1 MRIKEV
7 ACQQFA
13 GIQNRRVSL
22 EPGINVV
29 FGPNESGKST
39 LVNLISRTLFQNAK
53 IDGRKDKDF
62 KEQCFPSAK
71 RGRRAVGDFIDGE
84 ITLEAGEE
92 CYTLKKEWGSD
103 PRCTLST
110 PDGLIRKQE
119 TIDGEMKQ
127 LLLYGEGVYSE
138 LLLTPQGNVAESL
151 KNLLK
156 NDEKTPGKTELL
168 EVISQ
173 VFAESDGISMDAIGS
188 AIQGK
193 IADIAGKHWD
203 EAHGAPVRKAG
214 RWSAGLGSILTA
226 YYAVED
232 AKSLCD
238 SLKKK
243 EDAVFAA
250 RKNFQSCDSAYTQ
263 AKEEYKRFR
272 AVSHQLILRETRK
285 QQQENL
291 EERLKKLSDDTKAWE
306 KAEDALGKAE
316 QLQKERAQR
325 ETLEQYQAVLA
336 IQKELEA
343 VDQSILEGDCP
354 TDEEI
359 RRAEKALREI
369 QKLENK
375 LCGMN
380 LTADVTVHDGHE
392 LQIRSVR
399 TGCLLEPEKGK
410 VSLTEAVTI
419 TIPGVMDMVLAPANV
434 DVQKTEAEIQR
445 LRADVA
451 AIFGRYEVDSLEA
464 LQEYANRYQDI
475 QSQVKDIQGRLEQVL
490 AGRRLEELHAAVSD
504 NVRPGEAI
512 LADIQALC
520 GKTALDIYVAL
531 QKAKNDGYIKDYGT
545 MEALKEREKDCAE
558 ELKALQAQTEE
569 SIPGEYQAIRNPEE
583 YLKKLQDT
591 VETKQN
597 LRDTANSNKTGAEKE
612 LEMMQ
617 ERLEEDPEQQ
627 LQEAQRVFEET
638 KSLLA
643 HWRHIQGVFEDA
655 KESLQANPTAG
666 LAQSFAQYL
675 SRISDG
681 SVQGEMPDGE
691 KLDTALYSKDRLLD
705 YGKLSEGTKDTVAL
719 AYRLAVLDQLFPEGG
734 GIIVLDDSFTD
745 MDAQRTAQSVE
756 LVKECAQRH
765 QVIFL
770 TCKEDLARQLEG
782 NLIRL

>member
-71 RGRRAVGDFIDGE
+71 RGKRAVGDFIDGE

-103 PRCTLST
+103 PRCTLTT

-138 LLLTPQGNVAESL
+138 LLLIPQGNVAESL

-156 NDEKTPGKTELL
+156 NDEKTPGKAELL

-203 EAHGAPVRKAG
+203 EAHGTPARKAG

-226 YYAVED
+226 YYAMED
-232 AKSLCD
+232 AKGLCD

-250 RKNFQSCDSAYTQ
+250 RKDFQNCDSAYTR
-263 AKEEYKRFR
+263 AKEEYEQFR

-285 QQQENL
+285 QQQANL
-291 EERLKKLSDDTKAWE
+291 EERLKKLSGDAEAWQNTE
-306 KAEDALGKAE
+306 ADLGTAE

-325 ETLEQYQAVLA
+325 ETLNQYQAVLS
-336 IQKELEA
+336 IQRELEA
-343 VDQSILEGDCP
+343 IDRSILEGDCP
-354 TDEEI
+354 TAEEI
-359 RRAEKALREI
+359 RKVDKALREI

-392 LQIRSVR
+392 MQIRSVH

-451 AIFGRYEVDSLEA
+451 AILDHYEVDSLEA
-464 LQEYANRYQDI
+464 LREYAGRYQDI
-475 QSQVKDIQGRLEQVL
+475 QSQVEEIQDRLEQVL
-490 AGRRLEELHAAVSD
+490 AGRTVEELCAAVCD

-512 LADIQALC
+512 LTDIQALC
-520 GKTALDIYVAL
+520 GKTALDTYVAVQQA
-531 QKAKNDGYIKDYGT
+531 QKNGYIKDYGT
-545 MEALKEREKDCAE
+545 MEALKERKNDCKE
-558 ELKALQAQTEE
+558 ELTVLQAQTEE
-569 SIPGEYQAIRNPEE
+569 PIPGEYQTIQNPES
-583 YLKKLQDT
+583 YLQELQDAM
-591 VETKQN
+591 EAKQS
-597 LRDTANSNKTGAEKE
+597 LRDTAKDNKTGAETV

-617 ERLEEDPEQQ
+617 ESLEEDPEQQ
-627 LQEAQRVFEET
+627 LREAQRVFEET
-638 KSLLA
+638 KALLA
-643 HWRHIQGVFEDA
+643 HWRHIQHIFEET

-666 LAQSFAQYL
+666 LARSFAQYL

-770 TCKEDLARQLEG
+770 TCKEDLARRLEG

>member
-22 EPGINVV
+22 DPGINVV

-71 RGRRAVGDFIDGE
+71 RGKRAVGDFIDGE

-119 TIDGEMKQ
+119 TIDSEMKQ

-138 LLLTPQGNVAESL
+138 LLLTPQGNVAETL
-151 KNLLK
+151 KKLLK
-156 NDEKTPGKTELL
+156 NEEKTPGKTELL
-168 EVISQ
+168 AVISQ

-188 AIQGK
+188 AIQKK

-203 EAHGAPVRKAG
+203 EAHGAPVRKAD
-214 RWSAGLGSILTA
+214 RWGSSLGDILPA

-232 AKSLCD
+232 AKILCD

-250 RKNFQSCDSAYTQ
+250 RKAFQDYDSAYTQ
-263 AKEEYKRFR
+263 AKEEYERFQ
-272 AVSHQLILRETRK
+272 AVSNQLILRESRK
-285 QQQENL
+285 QQQAHW
-291 EERLKKLSDDTKAWE
+291 EERLKKLSDDAKAWE

-316 QLQKERAQR
+316 KLQNERAQR
-325 ETLEQYQAVLA
+325 EALDQYQAVLS
-336 IQKELEA
+336 IQQDLEA
-343 VDQSILEGDCP
+343 VDRSILEGDCP
-354 TDEEI
+354 TAEEI
-359 RRAEKALREI
+359 RRVEKTLREI

-380 LTADVTVHDGHE
+380 LTADVTIHDGHE

-399 TGCLLEPEKGK
+399 TGCLLEPENGK

-445 LRADVA
+445 LRTETS
-451 AIFGRYEVDSLEA
+451 AIFGHYEVDSLEA
-464 LQEYANRYQDI
+464 LRAYAERYQN
-475 QSQVKDIQGRLEQVL
+475 IQGQVNGIQARLDEVL
-490 AGRRLEELHAAVSD
+490 AGRRVEELRGAVSD

-520 GKTALDIYVAL
+520 GKTALDTYVAVQQA
-531 QKAKNDGYIKDYGT
+531 QKNGYVRDYGT
-545 MEALKEREKDCAE
+545 MEALKERENDCKE
-558 ELKALQAQTEE
+558 ELTALQAQTEE
-569 SIPGEYQAIRNPEE
+569 PIPGEYQTIRDPREH
-583 YLKKLQDT
+583 LKTLQKA
-591 VETKQN
+591 VETNQS
-597 LRDTANSNKTGAEKE
+597 LRDTAKDRKTGAETE

-627 LQEAQRVFEET
+627 LREAQRVFEET
-638 KSLLA
+638 KALLA
-643 HWRHIQGVFEDA
+643 HWRHIQRVFEET

-666 LAQSFAQYL
+666 LARSFAQYL

-681 SVQGEMPDGE
+681 RVQGEMPDGE

-734 GIIVLDDSFTD
+734 GIIVLDDAFTD

>member
-92 CYTLKKEWGSD
+92 CYTLKKEWCSD

-138 LLLTPQGNVAESL
+138 LLLTPQGNVAEAL

-156 NDEKTPGKTELL
+156 NDEKTPGKAELL

-188 AIQGK
+188 AIQEK

-203 EAHGAPVRKAG
+203 EAHGVPVRKAG

-243 EDAVFAA
+243 EDAAFAA
-250 RKNFQSCDSAYTQ
+250 RKDFQSCDSAYAR
-263 AKEEYKRFR
+263 AKEEYERFQ
-272 AVSHQLILRETRK
+272 AVSNQLILRETRK
-285 QQQENL
+285 KQQANL
-291 EERLKKLSDDTKAWE
+291 EERLKKLSDDAEAWE
-306 KAEDALGKAE
+306 KAEEDFGKAGK
-316 QLQKERAQR
+316 LQKERAQR
-325 ETLEQYQAVLA
+325 ETLEQYQAALA
-336 IQKELEA
+336 IQQELEA
-343 VDQSILEGDCP
+343 VDRSILEGGCP
-354 TDEEI
+354 TDGEI
-359 RRAEKALREI
+359 RRVEKALRDI

-380 LTADVTVHDGHE
+380 LTADVTIHDGHE

-410 VSLTEAVTI
+410 VCLTEAVTI

-434 DVQKTEAEIQR
+434 DVQETEGAIQG
-445 LRADVA
+445 LRAENA
-451 AIFGRYEVDSLEA
+451 AIFGHYEVDSLEA
-464 LQEYANRYQDI
+464 LRKYAERYQDI
-475 QSQVKDIQGRLEQVL
+475 QSQVEDIQDRLEQVL
-490 AGRRLEELHAAVSD
+490 AGRRVEELQAAVSD

-520 GKTALDIYVAL
+520 GKTALDTYVVVQQT
-531 QKAKNDGYIKDYGT
+531 QKNGYVKEYGT
-545 MEALKEREKDCAE
+545 MEALKEREKDCRE
-558 ELKALQAQTEE
+558 ELESLQAQTEE
-569 SIPGEYQAIRNPEE
+569 AVPAEYQTIQNPESH
-583 YLKKLQDT
+583 LNKLQ
-591 VETKQN
+591 VAMETRQD
-597 LRDTANSNKTGAEKE
+597 LRDTAKDKKTGAEKE

-617 ERLEEDPEQQ
+617 ESLEEDPEQQ
-627 LQEAQRVFEET
+627 LREAQRVFEET
-638 KSLLA
+638 KALLA
-643 HWRHIQGVFEDA
+643 HWRHIQRVFEESR
-655 KESLQANPTAG
+655 ESLQANPTAG
-666 LAQSFAQYL
+666 LARSFAQYL

-691 KLDTALYSKDRLLD
+691 KLDTTLYSKDRLLD